1 MVFRKMFV
9 ILVLVM
15 LISTCKCSRLL
26 KQNVQQIKESRA
38 IRKLRE
44 EARSL
49 QEMFDSG
56 SEDSI
61 RKRYDPNRYS
71 PGGPDPRHH

>member
-1 MVFRKMFV
+1 MLKKMFV
-9 ILVLVM
+9 ILVLIM
-15 LISTCKCSRLL
+15 LISTSKCSRLL
-26 KQNVQQIKESRA
+26 KQNVPQIEESHA
-38 IRKLRE
+38 IRELRE
-44 EARSL
+44 KARSL

-61 RKRYDPNRYS
+61 RRRYDPNRYS

>member
-1 MVFRKMFV
+1 MFRRMFV

-15 LISTCKCSRLL
+15 LISTSKCSRLL
-26 KQNVQQIKESRA
+26 KQNVHQIKESRA
-38 IRKLRE
+38 IRELRE
-44 EARSL
+44 KARFF
-49 QEMFDSG
+49 QEMFDGG

-61 RKRYDPNRYS
+61 RRRYDPNRYS